1 MLSELVCPEC
11 LGELEEN
18 AGFTCRTC
26 HARYDVDSENIPSL
40 CDHSSRKLAEEIAV
54 QDRVAIEYEMKRYKD
69 VYSKRYHDW
78 WTRQMLADLDLTGRI
93 LDNGCGTGLLSEF
106 APQEKLVGIDISTVM
121 LKMAKNRG
129 YSNLVRGNSMALPFR
144 QNSFDSVVCRSLLHH
159 LPDRVKAVVEI
170 SRVLKPGGTAVFS
183 DTNKSV
189 LSSLPRKMANCGEH
203 FSKDHANLG
212 CKDITRLLAEKFSI
226 TRIRYFGYI
235 AYPLIAFPDLFS
247 FFRYFPL
254 KNICYPLLAGLDLFL
269 SKTPLLKTQ
278 SWGIIV
284 SARKK

>member
-18 AGFTCRTC
+18 AGFTCRSC

-40 CDHSSRKLAEEIAV
+40 CDQTSRKLAEEIAV

-78 WTRQMLADLDLTGRI
+78 WTQQMIADLDLTGRI

-106 APQEKLVGIDISTVM
+106 APQENLVGIDISTVM

-170 SRVLKPGGTAVFS
+170 SRVLKPSGTAVFS

-189 LSSLPRKMANCGEH
+189 LSSLPRKMANRGEH
-203 FSKDHANLG
+203 FSEDHANLG
-212 CKDITRLLAEKFSI
+212 CKDITGLLAEKFSI
-226 TRIRYFGYI
+226 TRIQYFGYV
-235 AYPLIAFPDLFS
+235 AYPLIAFPDLFN
-247 FFRYFPL
+247 FFCYFPM
-254 KNICYPLLAGLDLFL
+254 KNICYPLLIELDSFL